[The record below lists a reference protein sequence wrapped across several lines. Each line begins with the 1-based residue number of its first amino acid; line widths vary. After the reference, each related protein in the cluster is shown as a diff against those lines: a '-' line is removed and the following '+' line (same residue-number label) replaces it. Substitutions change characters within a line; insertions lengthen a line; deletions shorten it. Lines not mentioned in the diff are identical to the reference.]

1 MIHDNIK
8 WQKLYKHIVRR
19 NWRNIIFV
27 VFDFMFSL
35 QDYSFCRTRAEM
47 PGGGRK
53 PWPQKKSGRAR
64 HGSTRSPLWHCGGK
78 AKGPR
83 GPKSYFYLISPDMKS
98 KGLKAVLSAK
108 MAQDDLHIV
117 DNFESLPS
125 EDPKVLT
132 EFLTT

>member
-1 MIHDNIK
+1 MIISSGKNSTNTSYGGTGGTLFLLSLISCF
-8 WQKLYKHIVRR
+8 L
-19 NWRNIIFV
+19 
-27 VFDFMFSL
+27 L

-53 PWPQKKSGRAR
+53 PWTQKKSGRAR